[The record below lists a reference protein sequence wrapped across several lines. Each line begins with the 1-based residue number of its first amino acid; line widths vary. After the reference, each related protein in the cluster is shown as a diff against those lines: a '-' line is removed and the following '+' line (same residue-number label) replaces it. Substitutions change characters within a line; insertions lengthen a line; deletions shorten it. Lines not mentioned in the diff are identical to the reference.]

1 MVKVGKKDI
10 KVSVVRKILSAFNKA
25 VKEDAI
31 KGIWRMKTPELAA
44 QISKFTIAK
53 NGNVKHRFKAKGW
66 EYPITEDMKSKG
78 RVGKSKPKK
87 QSKKAKADES
97 AGMKGQTKKTK
108 SKTAKGEENFT
119 GKKGNVSK
127 SKGKDVKAENPNVD
141 YSKKKKG
148 TKADVAAAIDAME
161 AKEGKAKKK
170 TAYREWLSK
179 QLKSGKKMKEL
190 TGKWKKSKEYKAEQK
205 KKKKK

>member
-31 KGIWRMKTPELAA
+31 KGIWKMKTPELAS

-66 EYPITEDMKSKG
+66 EYEITDDMKSKG

-87 QSKKAKADES
+87 QTKKDKKDES
-97 AGMKGQTKKTK
+97 KGMKGQKKKSK
-108 SKTAKGEENFT
+108 SKTDKGEEDFT
-119 GKKGNVSK
+119 GKKGDVSK

-141 YSKKKKG
+141 YEKKKG
-148 TKADVAAAIDAME
+148 TK
-161 AKEGKAKKK
+161 KK
-170 TAYREWLSK
+170 TAYNMWLSK
-179 QLKSGKKMKEL
+179 QLKSGKKMKDL
-190 TGKWKKSKEYKAEQK
+190 TGKWKKTKEYKAEQK